1 MLYLCTTPLHN
12 TQDFNQK
19 MQTQQRLPFKK
30 TKTFKVLVLCVYV
43 YSCVQ
48 LDPFDGP
55 INIIIEEDIQ
65 AQEYTLE
72 DVLKTKLKNLILA
85 AFQD

>member
-1 MLYLCTTPLHN
+1 
-12 TQDFNQK
+12 
-19 MQTQQRLPFKK
+19 MQTQHRRPFKK
-30 TKTFKVLVLCVYV
+30 TRTFKVLVLCVYV

-55 INIIIEEDIQ
+55 LNIIIGEDVQ

-72 DVLKTKLKNLILA
+72 DVLKAKLKTLILA
-85 AFQD
+85 AFRD